1 MKAKLL
7 SVCTAILAI
16 VAMLGGLDLSGVIT
30 LIPGGNAEMVTLI
43 SGGLATLG
51 TIARAIGDLA
61 DDGKVNGSF
70 GKLQM
75 SPITLLI
82 AVIISIIAGFTTS
95 CTGLNATLRSPYG
108 SIRSIN
114 GQTTIAPIPFIIE
127 GK

>member
-30 LIPGGNAEMVTLI
+30 LIPGGNAGMVTLI
-43 SGGLATLG
+43 SGTLATLG
-51 TIARAIGDLA
+51 TIARAIGDLV
-61 DDGKVNGSF
+61 DDGIVNGSF

-75 SPITLLI
+75 SPITFII
-82 AVIISIIAGFTTS
+82 AVIIAIIAGFTTS
-95 CTGLNATLRSPYG
+95 CAGVDATLRSPYG

-114 GQTTIAPIPFIIE
+114 GQTIIAPIP
-127 GK
+127 

>member
-51 TIARAIGDLA
+51 AIARAIGDLA

-75 SPITLLI
+75 SPITFLLC
-82 AVIISIIAGFTTS
+82 VIIALIGA
-95 CTGLNATLRSPYG
+95 
-108 SIRSIN
+108 
-114 GQTTIAPIPFIIE
+114 
-127 GK
+127 K

>member
-30 LIPGGNAEMVTLI
+30 LIPGGNAEWVTLI

-70 GKLQM
+70 GRLQM
-75 SPITLLI
+75 SPVTFLVAVLI
-82 AVIISIIAGFTTS
+82 AIIAGCTTS
-95 CTGLNATLRSPYG
+95 CAGLNASLRTPYG
-108 SIRSIN
+108 NIRSIN
-114 GQTTIAPIPFIIE
+114 GQTTITAIPFIIE